1 MKGKWFDIWK
11 LRDHNKPY
19 IGGELDT
26 IAHIKIF
33 DVFGYFQKPFADVVD
48 DMVKRKMATEYEQ
61 KLITEMKARRG
72 KFAEDTIEKITEYCL
87 AECRLLSKQMS
98 QLRELMFK
106 LGLKPKSWHGPG
118 ALANAAFRKYKVA
131 KHFGEHIAAF
141 DISEQQDWAHHAFI
155 GGRIESLK
163 QGYLKS
169 TAALATTGLATAL
182 YIYDVSSC
190 YPAGAVELP
199 SLAPE
204 HGRWIKHDAAG
215 LGFKSLAE
223 LKLRG
228 ARVKNYKLNK
238 DGEPWLVANVLPIWR
253 TMTELPERGDG
264 SGLVTRDYKQLIT
277 IGSALSFRRWKLAG
291 RWSPEPGEAMA
302 HQRSINAHELGIKR
316 MLNIHKLNELLNC
329 ERPANVAKRAYELV
343 PTIPTINRDPA
354 LSRPRPPEWID
365 EETGERIEGEGDMA
379 DAMAGA
385 RS

>member
-1 MKGKWFDIWK
+1 MAKRSKASRRSPGLNRALGLSSKPK
-11 LRDHNKPY
+11 TKPRSKALASVSHSALRRASPNENVRMGFSPTARRYVKAGVKVTKATASISARAAETKRTRERYGFHTPEAATKAR
-19 IGGELDT
+19 GRGELS
-26 IAHIKIF
+26 
-33 DVFGYFQKPFADVVD
+33 
-48 DMVKRKMATEYEQ
+48 YESQ
-61 KLITEMKARRG
+61 TQARRV
-72 KFAEDTIEKITEYCL
+72 EKAQETTFL
-87 AECRLLSKQMS
+87 KRLRTAGRTQK
-98 QLRELMFK
+98 RFVE
-106 LGLKPKSWHGPG
+106 HDETG
-118 ALANAAFRKYKVA
+118 AIKRNK
-131 KHFGEHIAAF
+131 
-141 DISEQQDWAHHAFI
+141 
-155 GGRIESLK
+155 GGRPRTFQAS
-163 QGYLKS
+163 
-169 TAALATTGLATAL
+169 TTGLATAL

-302 HQRSINAHELGIKR
+302 HQRSINAHELGVKR